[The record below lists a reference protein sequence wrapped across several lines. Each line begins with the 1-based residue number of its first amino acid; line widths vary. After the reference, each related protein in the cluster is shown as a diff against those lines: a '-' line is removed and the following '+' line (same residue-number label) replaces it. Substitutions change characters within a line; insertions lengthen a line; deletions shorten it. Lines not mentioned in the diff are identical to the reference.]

1 MKCEKCQDRGFAEK
15 NHGLLMVLCDCE
27 AGQKK
32 RVELGLPEV
41 KDDSNSRIGLP
52 DSDIGSGDTSEPK
65 QPSKPKKKKT
75 ARKRAK

>member
-1 MKCEKCQDRGFAEK
+1 MKCEKCQNKGFTEK

-41 KDDSNSRIGLP
+41 KDDSNSRTE
-52 DSDIGSGDTSEPK
+52 SDNSDTGSGDTSQSE
-65 QPSKPKKKKT
+65 QSSKPKKKRT